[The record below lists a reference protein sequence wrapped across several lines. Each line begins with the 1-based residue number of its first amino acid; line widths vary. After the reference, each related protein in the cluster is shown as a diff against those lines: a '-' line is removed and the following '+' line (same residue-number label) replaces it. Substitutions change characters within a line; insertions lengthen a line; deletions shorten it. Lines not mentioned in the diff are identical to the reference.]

1 MTKFRNNIAMHC
13 GVNAAIVAEHLWYL
27 LMNEASGDDAFH
39 RHGSYWCRCS
49 ALMMTGEFPFMSL
62 HMVKD
67 AIKVLK
73 KKNIIRKGCFNENK
87 FDHTSWYTFTD
98 YGVRMMEEGWS

>member
-1 MTKFRNNIAMHC
+1 MTKFRNNVAIHC

-27 LMNEASGDDAFH
+27 LMNEASGGDAFH
-39 RHGSYWCRCS
+39 RHGSYWCRGS
-49 ALMMTGEFPFMSL
+49 ALMMTGEFPFMSR

-67 AIKVLK
+67 AIRVLK

>member
-1 MTKFRNNIAMHC
+1 MTKFRNNVAIHC
-13 GVNAAIVAEHLWYL
+13 GVNAAVIAEYLWYL
-27 LMNEASGDDAFH
+27 LMNEVTEDEAFC
-39 RHGSYWCRCS
+39 RHGKYWCRCS
-49 ALMMTGEFPFMSL
+49 ALMMTGEFPFMSI

-73 KKNIIRKGCFNENK
+73 EKNIIRKGCFNEDR

-98 YGVRMMEEGWS
+98 YGLRMMEEGWS